1 MQIRSLVCLLTVLFL
16 VLALVFSSTSVILAT
31 TVPDLKWEE
40 TFDGFRG
47 ENIKLAE
54 ERSTKSLV
62 CSYLL
67 LAGGIFS
74 FGAGICGVMI
84 NLLHNYRAKRIE
96 QTIKDLLRAGRRE
109 SFGSHIPD
117 APDASDVPDVS
128 DE

>member
-40 TFDGFRG
+40 TFNIFLG
-47 ENIKLAE
+47 ENIKLAK
-54 ERSTKSLV
+54 ERSTKSQV
-62 CSYLL
+62 CLYLL

-84 NLLHNYRAKRIE
+84 NILDYNQAKRIE
-96 QTIKDLLRAGRRE
+96 QQLDALMRE
-109 SFGSHIPD
+109 IIDSQIPDTRVPD
-117 APDASDVPDVS
+117 AP
-128 DE
+128 